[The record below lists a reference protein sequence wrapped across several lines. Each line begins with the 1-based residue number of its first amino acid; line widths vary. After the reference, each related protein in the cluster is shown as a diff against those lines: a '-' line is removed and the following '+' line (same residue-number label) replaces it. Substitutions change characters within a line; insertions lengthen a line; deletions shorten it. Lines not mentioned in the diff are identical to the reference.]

1 MTKLF
6 IDTSKNTEVI
16 VNLVKDQEKFEKKV
30 VLELHSAQ
38 KVLPL
43 IHELLLETNTAI
55 SDLTHIEVVLGP
67 GSFTGLRVGT
77 AIANSLGKTLNIPIN
92 GRPLGQ
98 TVEPVYE

>member
-6 IDTSKNTEVI
+6 IDTSKNTEVKVI
-16 VNLVKDQEKFEKKV
+16 LIKEQEKFEKKV

-43 IHELLLETNTAI
+43 INELLHETNTAL
-55 SDLTHIEVVLGP
+55 SDLTNIEVVRGP
-67 GSFTGLRVGT
+67 GSFTGLRVGI
-77 AIANSLGKTLNIPIN
+77 AIANTLGKTLNIPVNN
-92 GRPLGQ
+92 GPLGQ